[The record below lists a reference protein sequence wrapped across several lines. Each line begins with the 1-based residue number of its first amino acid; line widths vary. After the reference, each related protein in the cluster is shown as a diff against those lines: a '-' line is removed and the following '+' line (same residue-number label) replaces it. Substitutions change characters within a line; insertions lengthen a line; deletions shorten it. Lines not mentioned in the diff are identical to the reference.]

1 MPTETT
7 TPVRTPTQSPTVT
20 PAPGP
25 QLWPAEICTQQKR
38 ELASPDVSP

>member
-1 MPTETT
+1 MPSQTT
-7 TPVRTPTQSPTVT
+7 TPVRTPTQTPTT
-20 PAPGP
+20 EPARSP